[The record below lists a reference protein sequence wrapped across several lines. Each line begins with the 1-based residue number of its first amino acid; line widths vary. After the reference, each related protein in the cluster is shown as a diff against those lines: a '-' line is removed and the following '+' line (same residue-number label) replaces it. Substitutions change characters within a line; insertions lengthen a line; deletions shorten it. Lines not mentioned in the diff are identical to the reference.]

1 MTELVDQLPRAL
13 QGPVRGL
20 LAFKTVFVVIACLI
34 MAGTFFFVVIVRYGF
49 EGDLFAYNE
58 WLLMVCFW
66 LFFMGG
72 ALGTYDGSHINADL
86 LDYLTE
92 DQRLRWLRKLVVTV
106 IEVVVSIALV
116 YWAVLMIYD
125 EIESYPN
132 WTVTPALKIPF
143 LIPRVGILVGLL
155 MMSFYSAL
163 HLYAL
168 IKTRTRAVQAV
179 AD

>member
-13 QGPVRGL
+13 QGPVRAM
-20 LAFKTVFVVIACLI
+20 LAFKSVLVVISCLI
-34 MAGTFFFVVIVRYGF
+34 MAGTFFFVVIVRYIF

-72 ALGTYDGSHINADL
+72 ALGTYEGSHINADL

-92 DQRLRWLRKLVVTV
+92 DQRLRWLRKLVVTA

-132 WTVTPALKIPF
+132 WAVTPALKIPF
-143 LIPRVGILVGLL
+143 LIPRVGILVGLF
-155 MMSFYSAL
+155 MMCLYSVF

-168 IKTRTRAVQAV
+168 TKISPSAAQV
-179 AD
+179 ATH

>member
-13 QGPVRGL
+13 QGLVRAM
-20 LAFKTVFVVIACLI
+20 LAFKSVLVVIACLI

-72 ALGTYDGSHINADL
+72 ALGTYEGSHINADL
-86 LDYLTE
+86 LDYFTE
-92 DQRLRWLRKLVVTV
+92 DQRLRWLRKLVVTA
-106 IEVVVSIALV
+106 IEVGVSVALV

-143 LIPRVGILVGLL
+143 LIPRGGILVGLL

-168 IKTRTRAVQAV
+168 IKTRPRAVQAV

>member
-13 QGPVRGL
+13 QGLVRAM
-20 LAFKTVFVVIACLI
+20 LAFKSVLVVISCLI

-49 EGDLFAYNE
+49 EADFFAYNE
-58 WLLMVCFW
+58 WLLMGCFW

-86 LDYLTE
+86 LDYFTE
-92 DQRLRWLRKLVVTV
+92 DQRLRWLRKLVVTA
-106 IEVVVSIALV
+106 IEVGVSIALV

-125 EIESYPN
+125 EIDSYPN

-143 LIPRVGILVGLL
+143 WIPRAGILVGLL

-168 IKTRTRAVQAV
+168 IKIRPPAAQTV

>member
-13 QGPVRGL
+13 QGPVRAM
-20 LAFKTVFVVIACLI
+20 LAFKSVLVVISCLI

-72 ALGTYDGSHINADL
+72 ALGTYEGSHINADL
-86 LDYLTE
+86 LDYVTDSE
-92 DQRLRWLRKLVVTV
+92 RLRWLRKLVVTT
-106 IEVVVSIALV
+106 IEVIVSVALV

-125 EIESYPN
+125 EIVSYPN

-143 LIPRVGILVGLL
+143 LIPRTGILVGLL
-155 MMSFYSAL
+155 MMSLYSAF

-168 IKTRTRAVQAV
+168 IRTRPRAVQAV

>member
-13 QGPVRGL
+13 QGPVRGM
-20 LAFKTVFVVIACLI
+20 LAFKSVFVVIACLI

-106 IEVVVSIALV
+106 IEVGVSIALV

>member
-106 IEVVVSIALV
+106 IEVGVSIALV

>member
-13 QGPVRGL
+13 QGLVRGL

-106 IEVVVSIALV
+106 IEVGVSIALV

>member
-13 QGPVRGL
+13 QGPVRGM
-20 LAFKTVFVVIACLI
+20 LAFKSVFVVIACLI

-106 IEVVVSIALV
+106 IEVGVSIALV

-168 IKTRTRAVQAV
+168 IKTRTRVVQV
-179 AD
+179 VSD

>member
-72 ALGTYDGSHINADL
+72 ALGTYEGSHINADL

-106 IEVVVSIALV
+106 IEVGVSIALV

-143 LIPRVGILVGLL
+143 LIPRAGILVGLL

>member
-13 QGPVRGL
+13 QGTVRAM
-20 LAFKTVFVVIACLI
+20 LAFKSVLVVISCLI
-34 MAGTFFFVVIVRYGF
+34 MAGTFFFVVIVRYVF
-49 EGDLFAYNE
+49 EADFFAYNE

-86 LDYLTE
+86 LDYFTE

-106 IEVVVSIALV
+106 IEVGVSIALV

-125 EIESYPN
+125 EIDSYPN
-132 WTVTPALKIPF
+132 WAVTPALKIPF

-168 IKTRTRAVQAV
+168 IKTRPRAVQAV

>member
-1 MTELVDQLPRAL
+1 MTELVDQLPRGL
-13 QGPVRGL
+13 QGLVRAM
-20 LAFKTVFVVIACLI
+20 LAFKSVLVVISCLI
-34 MAGTFFFVVIVRYGF
+34 MAGTFFFVVIVRYVF
-49 EGDLFAYNE
+49 EADFFAYNE

-72 ALGTYDGSHINADL
+72 ALGTYEGSHINADL
-86 LDYLTE
+86 LDYFTE
-92 DQRLRWLRKLVVTV
+92 DQRLRWLRKLVVTA
-106 IEVVVSIALV
+106 IEVGVSVALV

-125 EIESYPN
+125 EIDSYPN

-143 LIPRVGILVGLL
+143 WIPRAGILVGLL

-168 IKTRTRAVQAV
+168 IKTRPRAVQAV

>member
-72 ALGTYDGSHINADL
+72 ALGTYEGSHINADL

-106 IEVVVSIALV
+106 IEVGVSIALV

-168 IKTRTRAVQAV
+168 IKTRTRAVQVV

>member
-92 DQRLRWLRKLVVTV
+92 DVRLRWLRKLVVTV

-132 WTVTPALKIPF
+132 WAVTPALKIPF
-143 LIPRVGILVGLL
+143 LIPRMGILVGLL
-155 MMSFYSAL
+155 MMSFYSVC

-168 IKTRTRAVQAV
+168 TKIRPPAAQAV

>member
-13 QGPVRGL
+13 QGLVRAM
-20 LAFKTVFVVIACLI
+20 LAFKSVLVVISCLI

-72 ALGTYDGSHINADL
+72 ALGTYEGSHINADL
-86 LDYLTE
+86 LDYFTE
-92 DQRLRWLRKLVVTV
+92 DQRLRWLRKLVVTA
-106 IEVVVSIALV
+106 IEVGVSVALV

-143 LIPRVGILVGLL
+143 LIPRMGILVGLL

-168 IKTRTRAVQAV
+168 IKTRPRAVQAV

>member
-13 QGPVRGL
+13 QGPVRGM
-20 LAFKTVFVVIACLI
+20 LAFKSVFVVIACLI

-72 ALGTYDGSHINADL
+72 ALGTYEGSHINADL

-168 IKTRTRAVQAV
+168 IKTRTRVVQV
-179 AD
+179 VSD

>member
-106 IEVVVSIALV
+106 IEVGVSIALV

-168 IKTRTRAVQAV
+168 IKTRTRAVQVV

>member
-13 QGPVRGL
+13 QGPVRGM
-20 LAFKTVFVVIACLI
+20 LAFKSVFVVIACLI

-72 ALGTYDGSHINADL
+72 ALGTYEGSHINADL

-106 IEVVVSIALV
+106 IEVGVSIALV

-168 IKTRTRAVQAV
+168 IKTRTRTVQV
-179 AD
+179 VSD

>member
-13 QGPVRGL
+13 QGTVRAM
-20 LAFKTVFVVIACLI
+20 LAFKSVLVVISCLI
-34 MAGTFFFVVIVRYGF
+34 MAGTFFFVVIVRYIF

-72 ALGTYDGSHINADL
+72 ALGTYEGSHINADL

-92 DQRLRWLRKLVVTV
+92 DQRLRWLRKLVVTA

-132 WTVTPALKIPF
+132 WAVTPALKIPF
-143 LIPRVGILVGLL
+143 LIPRVGILVGLF
-155 MMSFYSAL
+155 MMCLYSVF

-168 IKTRTRAVQAV
+168 TKIRPSAAQV
-179 AD
+179 ATD

>member
-13 QGPVRGL
+13 QGLVRAM
-20 LAFKTVFVVIACLI
+20 LAFKSVLVVISCLI
-34 MAGTFFFVVIVRYGF
+34 MAGTFFFVVIVRYVF
-49 EGDLFAYNE
+49 EADFFAYNE

-86 LDYLTE
+86 LDYFTE

-106 IEVVVSIALV
+106 IEVGVSIALV

-125 EIESYPN
+125 EIVSYPN

-143 LIPRVGILVGLL
+143 LIPRTGILVGLL
-155 MMSFYSAL
+155 MMSLYSAF

-168 IKTRTRAVQAV
+168 IRTRPRAV
-179 AD
+179 

>member
-13 QGPVRGL
+13 QGLVRAM
-20 LAFKTVFVVIACLI
+20 LAFKSVLVVIACLI

-72 ALGTYDGSHINADL
+72 ALGTYEGSHINADL
-86 LDYLTE
+86 LDYFTE
-92 DQRLRWLRKLVVTV
+92 DQRLRWLRKLVVTA
-106 IEVVVSIALV
+106 IEVGVSVALV

-143 LIPRVGILVGLL
+143 LIPRMGILVGLL

-168 IKTRTRAVQAV
+168 IKTRPRAVQAV

>member
-13 QGPVRGL
+13 QGPVRGM
-20 LAFKTVFVVIACLI
+20 LAFKSVFVVIACLI

-72 ALGTYDGSHINADL
+72 ALGTYEGSHINADL

-106 IEVVVSIALV
+106 IEVGVSIALV

>member
-13 QGPVRGL
+13 QGPVRGM
-20 LAFKTVFVVIACLI
+20 LAFKSVFVVIACLI

-72 ALGTYDGSHINADL
+72 ALGTYEGSHINADL

>member
-13 QGPVRGL
+13 QGLVRAM
-20 LAFKTVFVVIACLI
+20 LAFKSVLVVIACLI

-72 ALGTYDGSHINADL
+72 ALGTYEGSHINADL
-86 LDYLTE
+86 LDYFTE
-92 DQRLRWLRKLVVTV
+92 DQRLRWLRKLVVTA
-106 IEVVVSIALV
+106 IEVGVSVALV

-132 WTVTPALKIPF
+132 WTVTPALKMPF
-143 LIPRVGILVGLL
+143 LIPRAGILVGLL

-168 IKTRTRAVQAV
+168 IKTRTRAVQVV

>member
-13 QGPVRGL
+13 QGPVRGM
-20 LAFKTVFVVIACLI
+20 LAFKSVFVVIACLI

>member
-72 ALGTYDGSHINADL
+72 ALGTYEGSHINADL

-168 IKTRTRAVQAV
+168 IKTRTRAVQVV

>member
-1 MTELVDQLPRAL
+1 
-13 QGPVRGL
+13 
-20 LAFKTVFVVIACLI
+20 
-34 MAGTFFFVVIVRYGF
+34 
-49 EGDLFAYNE
+49 
-58 WLLMVCFW
+58 MVCFW

-106 IEVVVSIALV
+106 IEVGVSIALV

-168 IKTRTRAVQAV
+168 IKTRTRAVQVV

>member
-86 LDYLTE
+86 LDYFTE

-168 IKTRTRAVQAV
+168 IKTRTRVVQV
-179 AD
+179 VSD

>member
-13 QGPVRGL
+13 QGLVRAM
-20 LAFKTVFVVIACLI
+20 LAFKSVLVVIACLI

-72 ALGTYDGSHINADL
+72 ALGTYEGSHINADL
-86 LDYLTE
+86 LDYFTE
-92 DQRLRWLRKLVVTV
+92 DQRLRWLRKLVVTA
-106 IEVVVSIALV
+106 IEVGVSVALV

-143 LIPRVGILVGLL
+143 LIPRGGILVGLL

-168 IKTRTRAVQAV
+168 IKTRPRAVQTL

>member
-13 QGPVRGL
+13 QGLVRAM
-20 LAFKTVFVVIACLI
+20 LAFKSVLVVIACLI

-72 ALGTYDGSHINADL
+72 ALGTYEGSHINADL
-86 LDYLTE
+86 LDYFTE
-92 DQRLRWLRKLVVTV
+92 DQRLRWLRKLVVTA
-106 IEVVVSIALV
+106 IEVGVSVALV

-132 WTVTPALKIPF
+132 WTVTPALKMPF
-143 LIPRVGILVGLL
+143 LIPRAGILVGLL

-168 IKTRTRAVQAV
+168 IKTRPRAVQAV

>member
-106 IEVVVSIALV
+106 IEVGVSIALV

-168 IKTRTRAVQAV
+168 IKTRTRVVQAV

>member
-13 QGPVRGL
+13 QGLVRAM
-20 LAFKTVFVVIACLI
+20 LAFKSVLVVIACLI

-72 ALGTYDGSHINADL
+72 ALGTYEGSHINADL
-86 LDYLTE
+86 LDYFTE
-92 DQRLRWLRKLVVTV
+92 DQRLRWLRKLVVTA
-106 IEVVVSIALV
+106 IEVGVSVALV

-125 EIESYPN
+125 EIESY
-132 WTVTPALKIPF
+132 
-143 LIPRVGILVGLL
+143 LIPRGGILVGLL

-168 IKTRTRAVQAV
+168 IKTRPRAVQAV

>member
-72 ALGTYDGSHINADL
+72 ALGTYEGSHINADL

-92 DQRLRWLRKLVVTV
+92 DQRLRWLRKLVVTA
-106 IEVVVSIALV
+106 IEVGVSVALV

-143 LIPRVGILVGLL
+143 LIPRAGILVGLL

>member
-106 IEVVVSIALV
+106 IEVGVSIALV

-168 IKTRTRAVQAV
+168 IKTRTRVVQV
-179 AD
+179 VSD

>member
-72 ALGTYDGSHINADL
+72 ALGTYEGSHINADL

-106 IEVVVSIALV
+106 IEVGVSIALV

-132 WTVTPALKIPF
+132 WTVTPALKMPF
-143 LIPRVGILVGLL
+143 LIPRAGILVGLL

-168 IKTRTRAVQAV
+168 IKTRTRAVQAI

>member
-13 QGPVRGL
+13 QGLVRGL

-72 ALGTYDGSHINADL
+72 ALGTYEGSHINADL

-106 IEVVVSIALV
+106 IEVGVSIALV

-132 WTVTPALKIPF
+132 WTVTPALKMPF
-143 LIPRVGILVGLL
+143 LIPRAGILVGLL
-155 MMSFYSAL
+155 MMSFYSAR

-168 IKTRTRAVQAV
+168 IKTRTRAVQVV

>member
-13 QGPVRGL
+13 QGTVRAM
-20 LAFKTVFVVIACLI
+20 LAFKSVLVVISCLI
-34 MAGTFFFVVIVRYGF
+34 MAGTFFFVVIVRYIF

-72 ALGTYDGSHINADL
+72 ALGTYEGSHINADL

-92 DQRLRWLRKLVVTV
+92 DQRLRWLRKLVVTA

-132 WTVTPALKIPF
+132 WAVTPALKIPF
-143 LIPRVGILVGLL
+143 LIPRVGILVGLF
-155 MMSFYSAL
+155 MMCLYSVF

-168 IKTRTRAVQAV
+168 TKIRPSAAQV
-179 AD
+179 ATH

>member
-1 MTELVDQLPRAL
+1 M
-13 QGPVRGL
+13 
-20 LAFKTVFVVIACLI
+20 LAFKSVFVVIACLI

-72 ALGTYDGSHINADL
+72 ALGTYEGSHINADL

-106 IEVVVSIALV
+106 IEVGVSIALV

-132 WTVTPALKIPF
+132 WTVTPALKMPF
-143 LIPRVGILVGLL
+143 LIPRAGILVGLL

-168 IKTRTRAVQAV
+168 IKTRRRAVQAV